1 MSTSSRLAAVYA
13 GGCLGTLAR
22 AGVAEGIAS
31 PWCTLLVNVLGALVL
46 GYVVAALPHRRPL
59 LGTGFCGGLT
69 TFSTLQLEALE
80 LSTGDAVAYLAA
92 SALLG
97 WLAIAIGRR
106 LA

>member
-1 MSTSSRLAAVYA
+1 VVGAA
-13 GGCLGTLAR
+13 L
-22 AGVAEGIAS
+22 
-31 PWCTLLVNVLGALVL
+31 L
-46 GYVVAALPHRRPL
+46 GYVVAAVPHRRPL

-80 LSTGDAVAYLAA
+80 LSTAGAVLYLVA

-97 WLAIAIGRR
+97 WTALALGRR

>member
-1 MSTSSRLAAVYA
+1 MA
-13 GGCLGTLAR
+13 GTLAR
-22 AGVAEGIAS
+22 AGVAQGIAS
-31 PWCTLLVNVLGALVL
+31 PWCTLLVNVAGAALL

-80 LSTGDAVAYLAA
+80 LSARDAVLYLAA
-92 SALLG
+92 TAVLG
-97 WLAIAIGRR
+97 WAALALGRR